1 VGTFSTIKWV
11 LFGLTKARQEAVFC
25 SGENIPKRR

>member
-1 VGTFSTIKWV
+1 MALFSVNKWPY
-11 LFGLTKARQEAVFC
+11 FQLTKARQEAVFC